1 MSVSRNSSGS
11 CKASYDLPSEVL
23 HIHFAPILLIK
34 HISNSEFDLKGR
46 KKLTL
51 PLKMGKA
58 YAHTGW
64 QELMLL
70 NCGAGEDSL
79 ESLGQEGDQTSQ
91 S

>member
-64 QELMLL
+64 QELMAAMYGCENLIIKK
-70 NCGAGEDSL
+70 A
-79 ESLGQEGDQTSQ
+79 EG
-91 S
+91 